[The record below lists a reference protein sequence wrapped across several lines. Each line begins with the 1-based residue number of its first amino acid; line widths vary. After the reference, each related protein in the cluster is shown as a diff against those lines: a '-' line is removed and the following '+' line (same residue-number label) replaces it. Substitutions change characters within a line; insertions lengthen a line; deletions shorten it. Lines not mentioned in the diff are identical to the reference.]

1 MDASE
6 IVELEGKAGLIA
18 ERLRALGHD
27 ARLLVL
33 CRLAKDGEVTA
44 GSLTGIGGLSQS
56 ALSQH
61 LARMREDGI
70 VTYRREGQT
79 LWYSIADNKI
89 EQLMGVLFDLYCG
102 KRA

>member
-79 LWYSIADNKI
+79 LWYRIADNKI

-102 KRA
+102 KPA